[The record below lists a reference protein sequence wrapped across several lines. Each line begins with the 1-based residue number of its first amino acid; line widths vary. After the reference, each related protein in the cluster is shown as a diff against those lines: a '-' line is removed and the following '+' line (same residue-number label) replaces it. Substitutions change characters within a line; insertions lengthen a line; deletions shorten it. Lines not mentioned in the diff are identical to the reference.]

1 MSDMT
6 VEPLSIDDR
15 AVRGT
20 SSSVM
25 AMILFVAS
33 ESMFFMAFFGIYF
46 SALAVQKVWPP
57 RQIPLPEMGLPTA
70 GIVVLGLSVVPIV
83 LLVRSVRRSAAKGA
97 MLWLIITLVLGL
109 AFCVLQIAGYSSLGF
124 GIHDGIYASLF
135 YIMTGLGLAHVVGGL
150 VFVGL
155 VMQQAAAGELSLRR
169 DPAEALAVY
178 WLFVVALGVALYFA
192 FYAGVAG

>member
-1 MSDMT
+1 MSDVT
-6 VEPLSIDDR
+6 TETLSIDER

-57 RQIPLPEMGLPTA
+57 KQIPLPDLGLPTA
-70 GIVVLGLSVVPIV
+70 GIVVLALSIFPVV
-83 LLVRSVRRSAAKGA
+83 LLVRSVRRSAARGA
-97 MLWLIITLVLGL
+97 MLWLGTMLALGV

-124 GIHDGIYASLF
+124 GIHDGIFASLF
-135 YIMTGLGLAHVVGGL
+135 YIMTGLGLAHVIGGL

-155 VMQQAAAGELSLRR
+155 VMQQASAGELTLRR

-192 FYAGVAG
+192 FYAGVGG

>member
-1 MSDMT
+1 
-6 VEPLSIDDR
+6 
-15 AVRGT
+15 
-20 SSSVM
+20 
-25 AMILFVAS
+25 
-33 ESMFFMAFFGIYF
+33 
-46 SALAVQKVWPP
+46 
-57 RQIPLPEMGLPTA
+57 
-70 GIVVLGLSVVPIV
+70 
-83 LLVRSVRRSAAKGA
+83 
-97 MLWLIITLVLGL
+97 MLWLVITLALGL

-192 FYAGVAG
+192 FYAGVSG

>member
-1 MSDMT
+1 MSA
-6 VEPLSIDDR
+6 EPLSIDER

-46 SALAVQKVWPP
+46 SALAVQRVWPP
-57 RQIPLPEMGLPTA
+57 RSIPLPDLGLPTA
-70 GIVVLGLSVVPIV
+70 GIVVLAVSVVPV
-83 LLVRSVRRSAAKGA
+83 LLLVRSVRRSSARRAPV
-97 MLWLIITLVLGL
+97 WLAITLALGVG
-109 AFCVLQIAGYSSLGF
+109 FCVLQIAGYTSLGF

-135 YIMTGLGLAHVVGGL
+135 YVMTGLGLAHVIGGL

-192 FYAGVAG
+192 FYAGVG